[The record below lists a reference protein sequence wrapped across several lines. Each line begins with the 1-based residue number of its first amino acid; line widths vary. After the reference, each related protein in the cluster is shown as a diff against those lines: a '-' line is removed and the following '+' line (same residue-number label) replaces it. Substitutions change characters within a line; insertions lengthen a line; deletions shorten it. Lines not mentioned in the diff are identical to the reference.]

1 MSGATPVETVE
12 TNPTPAVFV
21 LLELLFYVGNRRGS
35 VAFYDD
41 HVEFDG
47 ETLDYADVSAAVHG
61 QSFAHGLFDTAD
73 GLGDIDAGG
82 GFDGGG
88 GAA

>member
-47 ETLDYADVSAAVHG
+47 
-61 QSFAHGLFDTAD
+61 
-73 GLGDIDAGG
+73 
-82 GFDGGG
+82 GG